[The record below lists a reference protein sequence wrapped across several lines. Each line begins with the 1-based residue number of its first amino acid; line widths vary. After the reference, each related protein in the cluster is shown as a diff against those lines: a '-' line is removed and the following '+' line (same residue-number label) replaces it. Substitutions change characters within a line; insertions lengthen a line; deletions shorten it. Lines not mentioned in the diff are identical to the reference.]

1 MQGADMVRHAHMY
14 FEILRSYAGIIR
26 IRFLGMISATV
37 TRAPLQL
44 SYIYNTVMALSD
56 ANIATNL

>member
-1 MQGADMVRHAHMY
+1 M
-14 FEILRSYAGIIR
+14 FNEILRSYAGIIR

>member
-1 MQGADMVRHAHMY
+1 M
-14 FEILRSYAGIIR
+14 FNEILRSYAGIIR

-37 TRAPLQL
+37 ARAPLQL
-44 SYIYNTVMALSD
+44 SYIYNTVMALSG

>member
-1 MQGADMVRHAHMY
+1 MHIYARGDIVHKAHMY
-14 FEILRSYAGIIR
+14 DEILRPYAGIIR

-44 SYIYNTVMALSD
+44 YIVS
-56 ANIATNL
+56 